1 MPDDS
6 EVDLDIRPW
15 PPAFSGAFVD
25 DARATL
31 TAARV
36 LVAVGPPGG
45 ARDELAAAVAG
56 LVRRPSPTRHV
67 ARQGEDVLPYFAL
80 GQLFTDL
87 RPSAGAGADV
97 VAELVR
103 DTIDE
108 SDEPPLLVLVDA
120 ELADPESVDVLVDL
134 AGSGHLLLVAT
145 IAPGAEA
152 ARDRLLATGGAVV
165 EVPPLDGPQ
174 IADLLR
180 TRFGAEP
187 HPSLTE
193 QVLQRTGGAHGFVH
207 RLVDA
212 CVVAGTIV
220 VDDGMLVV
228 GPPLPGSP
236 AGGPGATL
244 VPPAD
249 GPDSTPTDGG
259 VSLADLVDVTA
270 LLGQLDADEARTL
283 FGARVV
289 EIASTAG
296 VLSLADDTIGFT
308 FPVEAPRTMDL
319 DRQGELFDRYA
330 DALPRTTARAGVA
343 PRAADWWRATG
354 HLLPVDLAARAA
366 RGANLQGRYRR
377 ALVYSDPG
385 NNVEHAPIVPVERGF
400 AFIEL
405 GRTDEFLA
413 LYDGIEPAH
422 LGEDELFS
430 YLLGVALL
438 DDDERDRLTQRALH
452 SDDPATRRRR
462 EAVRTLSDLAR
473 ATFVTA
479 GEKVA
484 SRLRALAFSG
494 QLSPGNRAMAFA
506 TLSAAM
512 RHSARPAQALQASTF
527 ALEILSDAGDAMS
540 AHHLATTH
548 ELHVRALMTALDLPG
563 AEDAVRAYSA
573 AGLRTGG
580 SGRLETVLLAL
591 VRMQHGEV
599 RDALDNALKFLDE
612 LGTHDPHML
621 RGWIEAVAAECLVH
635 LDRASEAMSMLD
647 TAARHP
653 SALPQVDLER
663 RITMAAVRDALAE
676 PEEALEI
683 LDGVI
688 DETIDRGLRLTRIEA
703 AAAGVLVGGPPQ
715 VERLIEAVDDLVDP
729 TGVPKVWQSFAWAV
743 REYDIASIVDLADD
757 LEAKE
762 ARLMAAGVAQ
772 FVLDMARRATDL
784 TPETRTRLS
793 ALADLSAPRLP

>member
-15 PPAFSGAFVD
+15 PPAFSAAFVD
-25 DARATL
+25 DARHVL
-31 TAARV
+31 TAAQV

-45 ARDELAAAVAG
+45 ARDDLAAAVAG

-67 ARQGEDVLPYFAL
+67 ARQGEDVVPYFAL
-80 GQLFTDL
+80 GQLFTGL
-87 RPSAGAGADV
+87 RPPAGAGPDEITA
-97 VAELVR
+97 LVR
-103 DTIDE
+103 DMIDE
-108 SDEPPLLVLVDA
+108 SGELPLLVLVDA
-120 ELADPESVDVLVDL
+120 ELADPESVEVLVGL

-145 IAPGAEA
+145 IAPGSDA
-152 ARDRLLATGGAVV
+152 ARARLLATGGAVV
-165 EVPPLDGPQ
+165 DVPPLDGPQ

-193 QVLQRTGGAHGFVH
+193 QVLRRTGGAHGFVH

-212 CVVAGTIV
+212 CVKAGTIV
-220 VDDGMLVV
+220 IDDGALLV
-228 GPPLPGSP
+228 GSPLPGAP
-236 AGGPGATL
+236 AGGPGAPL
-244 VPPAD
+244 LLPAD
-249 GPDSTPTDGG
+249 GTDSAPTGG
-259 VSLADLVDVTA
+259 GGLADLVDVTS
-270 LLGQLDADEARTL
+270 LLGQVDADEARSL
-283 FGARVV
+283 FGERVV
-289 EIASTAG
+289 EIASMSG
-296 VLSLADDTIGFT
+296 VLSLTDDTIRFT
-308 FPVEAPRTMDL
+308 FPVEAPRIMDL

-385 NNVEHAPIVPVERGF
+385 NNIEHAPIVPVERGF

-405 GRTDEFLA
+405 GRTPEFLA
-413 LYDGIEPAH
+413 MYDGIDPAH
-422 LGEDELFS
+422 LGEEELFS
-430 YLLGVALL
+430 YLQGVTLL
-438 DDDERDRLTQRALH
+438 DDEERDRLTQRALA

-462 EAVRTLSDLAR
+462 EAVRALSDLAHG
-473 ATFVTA
+473 TFVTA

-494 QLSPGNRAMAFA
+494 QLSPGNRALSFA
-506 TLSAAM
+506 MLSAAL
-512 RHSARPAQALQASTF
+512 RQSARPAQALQASTF
-527 ALEILSDAGDAMS
+527 ALEILADAGDAMS

-548 ELHVRALMTALDLPG
+548 ELHVRALMSALDLPG

-573 AGLRTGG
+573 AGMRSGG
-580 SGRLETVLLAL
+580 NGRLETVLLAL

-599 RDALDNALKFLDE
+599 RDALDSAMKFLDQI
-612 LGTHDPHML
+612 GDHDPHML

-635 LDRASEAMSMLD
+635 LDRAAEAMSMLD
-647 TAARHP
+647 SAAQHP
-653 SALPQVDLER
+653 SALPKVDLER
-663 RITMAAVRDALAE
+663 RITMAAVHDALAE

-688 DETIDRGLRLTRIEA
+688 DEAIDRGLRLTRIEA
-703 AAAGVLVGGPPQ
+703 AAAAVLVGGPPQ
-715 VERLIEAVDDLVDP
+715 VDCLLDAVDDLVDP
-729 TGVPKVWQSFAWAV
+729 TGVPKIWQSFAWAV

-784 TPETRTRLS
+784 SPEARTRLS
-793 ALADLSAPRLP
+793 ALADLSASRLP